1 MFRTTLL
8 VLFAVPLFGSLIT
21 VDNCPLCTVNGDISG
36 FGTDVVTLSANLYGG
51 NHNGFGGD
59 PGPGGTASVT
69 GNFIGSTDGPPRPG
83 LIEFLPSSVCGSLT
97 DGPMSASAGYTVGP
111 YSGGG
116 AEMTTCSFNGGYW
129 VGSFAPFELGVPFD
143 VSLNAV
149 LQMPSAID
157 GPWVGGG
164 VDVFLQFSLFDILP
178 ANWPGNRTPGESET
192 IFDPPSLDPIIVP
205 EPGTLVLVAPI
216 LGVLALLARRKNRR
230 AL

>member
-8 VLFAVPLFGSLIT
+8 VLFAVPVFGSLVT

-36 FGTDVVTLSANLYGG
+36 FGTDVITVSANLYG
-51 NHNGFGGD
+51 NNQNGFGYD

-111 YSGGG
+111 YSGS
-116 AEMTTCSFNGGYW
+116 AAMTCWLNGGYE
-129 VGSFAPFELGVPFD
+129 VDTFAPFELGVPFD

-149 LQMPSAID
+149 LQIPSGID
-157 GPWVGGG
+157 GPMVGGG

-178 ANWPGNRTPGESET
+178 SDRPGNRSPGESET
-192 IFDPPSLDPIIVP
+192 IFDPPSLDPILVP
-205 EPGTLVLVAPI
+205 EPGTIVLAAPI
-216 LGVLALLARRKNRR
+216 LGALALLARRRNRR
-230 AL
+230 PL